1 MPPFPSMRWSGMVS
15 KDSITSMAARA
26 ASKESHKSAT
36 SRKASKDS
44 RKSYF
49 SHTFPDVEI
58 ADGTA
63 SFPPNRL
70 MHDYHLDNIKHFMK
84 DGSSPASDFIFSTFC
99 RCSSKLA
106 SRMHSKKVGIC
117 ISGASERPHALHQS

>member
-1 MPPFPSMRWSGMVS
+1 MVGKARTWEVVKYEGFSLNPNPKMGASMSPFPSMRWSGMVS
-15 KDSITSMAARA
+15 KDSIKSKAARA
-26 ASKESHKSAT
+26 ASKESHRSVT
-36 SRKASKDS
+36 SRAASKES

-70 MHDYHLDNIKHFMK
+70 MHEYHLDNIKHFMK
-84 DGSSPASDFIFSTFC
+84 DGVFTF
-99 RCSSKLA
+99 
-106 SRMHSKKVGIC
+106 
-117 ISGASERPHALHQS
+117 